1 MDFSAVTNKIKRV
14 GLSNVRVV
22 PMDGQSV
29 MDGQH
34 KIEIRENGSWT
45 AVVSNITKAIAE
57 SVVAQA
63 GNRVILG

>member
-22 PMDGQSV
+22 PMDGQSIV
-29 MDGQH
+29 DGQH
-34 KIEIRENGSWT
+34 KIEIKENGVWT
-45 AVVSNITKAIAE
+45 VVVSNISKTIAE